1 MKKMRRNNTQRRNKK
16 TRIRGCIT
24 VEADECQGDADRM
37 VRKFIKKVKREGI
50 VDEFRDRTHYKKP
63 SVVKRIKKAERQRLI
78 DKVNNRRLE
87 LFTPTNKKRSNPK
100 SRRRK

>member
-1 MKKMRRNNTQRRNKK
+1 MKLET
-16 TRIRGCIT
+16 G
-24 VEADECQGDADRM
+24 
-37 VRKFIKKVKREGI
+37 
-50 VDEFRDRTHYKKP
+50 DRTHYKKP

-87 LFTPTNKKRSNPK
+87 LFTPTNKKRSKPK